1 MSFRKTVSIIVF
13 AVITIGLAALTGC
26 GGGSDTPATT
36 GSSTS
41 STTSENTFVVFGT
54 VPGAK
59 YVTTTPTM
67 TVLPDGSAAPT
78 GMSAV
83 AGATVTSTDGTTTT
97 TDANG
102 EFNVENAV
110 SSDTKTAAQ
119 TDPTQQP
126 DVTVTATVNGVK
138 TTASATCPLANKAS
152 DKDVPVGLK
161 VVPHE
166 FKAFANNQFF
176 FQALRTNAEGKVIK
190 ATNVTW
196 EMVSGTCAG
205 ATLAAQ
211 TDTAFAVLKTGA
223 TAGSCKVK
231 ASILDSNKN
240 ATAEDTAV
248 GDIVSDADAVTVAAM
263 AHDTA
268 GVAWAKAAVNLD
280 CVPKG
285 AAPDVRPVHFV
296 AIADAQGMATVKVF
310 NKKLDA
316 TCRVSLGVPEPKA
329 GQNNIYCSV
338 TGTAAGKGA
347 DACPPGST
355 IAVGAANVADQHIF
369 AIKAIDPKDP
379 NTQIVK
385 PPAPLERLVRMAW
398 WETQESRRRHLFDPE
413 HLNDLK
419 RFVKDP
425 TKADSNSDKT
435 IDKGPFTG
443 WTYALTTTKSE
454 ATGKIA
460 SFSLTM
466 TDPRKVEKRVIA
478 CSAGTTEGT
487 FSCTMEIYMATFT
500 ATADVTN
507 STTAVLV
514 MKGKWTETLDTA
526 AADPDGTKLV
536 GEANAEIEEYFPDAP
551 GKVAMRKKIKIITK
565 YASSSQTINNQTVT
579 VYKPST
585 STITI
590 SRYRSDDTSLVTAI
604 GTFTSTRTRE
614 AGDFDPNATT
624 VSKVVSFTGSAEDK
638 VTLPDG
644 VTTVTFKNTFDG
656 YINSDESGK
665 FTFTDKTTKSDGTND
680 VSFGAE
686 VVVNLN
692 KLTEETITV
701 GSTSVKAMLV
711 AGAEPSPCIVKVM
724 DAASALQKIATFK
737 VDIKGN
743 VFITKSSDNT
753 TQQVHL

>member
-1 MSFRKTVSIIVF
+1 MSFRKTVSIFVF
-13 AVITIGLAALTGC
+13 VVLAFGMVALTGC
-26 GGGSDTPATT
+26 GGGSSTSTTTPI
-36 GSSTS
+36 SST
-41 STTSENTFVVFGT
+41 STTSENTFVVYGT
-54 VPGAK
+54 TSGAK
-59 YVTTTPTM
+59 YATTTPTM

-138 TTASATCPLANKAS
+138 TTASATCPLANKPSAN
-152 DKDVPVGLK
+152 DVPVGLK

-166 FKAFANNQFF
+166 FKAFANSQFF

-205 ATLAAQ
+205 ATLEAQ

-223 TAGSCKVK
+223 TAGSCQVK

-285 AAPDVRPVHFV
+285 AGTDVRPVHFV
-296 AIADAQGMATVKVF
+296 AIADASGMATVKVF
-310 NKKLDA
+310 NKKQDA
-316 TCRVSLGVPEPKA
+316 TCKVFLGVPEPKA
-329 GQNNIYCSV
+329 GQNNIYSAV
-338 TGTAAGKGA
+338 IGTDTGAGT
-347 DACPPGST
+347 ST
-355 IAVGAANVADQHIF
+355 TNTLDVGAVNITAVQHIF
-369 AIKAIDPKDP
+369 AKTAVSATNPM
-379 NTQIVK
+379 VK
-385 PPAPLERLVRMAW
+385 PPAPMERLVRMAW
-398 WETQESRRRHLFDPE
+398 WETQESRRRHIFDPE
-413 HLNDLK
+413 HLHETK
-419 RFVKDP
+419 RFMKN
-425 TKADSNSDKT
+425 TTAGSGT
-435 IDKGPFTG
+435 IAEGPFKG
-443 WTYALTTTKSE
+443 WSYTLEKTVDSSGTITSAKLV
-454 ATGKIA
+454 
-460 SFSLTM
+460 M
-466 TDPRKVEKRVIA
+466 TDPKKQEKRILSYDVATDIF
-478 CSAGTTEGT
+478 TLEV
-487 FSCTMEIYMATFT
+487 YMATFT
-500 ATADVTN
+500 ATTTADVTN

-514 MKGKWTETLDTA
+514 MKGTFTQTAADTA
-526 AADPDGTKLV
+526 VDPDGQKLIKEV
-536 GEANAEIEEYFPDAP
+536 NATMEEYFLDAP
-551 GKVAMRKKIKIITK
+551 GKVAFRKKYKITTTYK
-565 YASSSQTINNQTVT
+565 QVT
-579 VYKPST
+579 VQTTTGTKTVYRPDT

-590 SRYRSDDTSLVTAI
+590 SRYRADDTSLATAI

-614 AGDFDPNATT
+614 AGEFNDTTATT

-680 VSFGAE
+680 VSFGAV

-692 KLTEETITV
+692 KPTEETITV

-711 AGAEPSPCIVKVM
+711 AGASPNPCTVSAM
-724 DAASALQKIATFK
+724 DEASALKQIATFK
-737 VDIKGN
+737 VDMNGN
-743 VFITKSSDNT
+743 VYITKTSDNT

>member
-1 MSFRKTVSIIVF
+1 MSFRKTVNIFVF
-13 AVITIGLAALTGC
+13 VVLAFGMAALTGC
-26 GGGSDTPATT
+26 GGSSTPATT
-36 GSSTS
+36 TTSSA
-41 STTSENTFVVFGT
+41 STTSENTFIVYGT
-54 VPGAK
+54 TSGAK
-59 YVTTTPTM
+59 YATTTPTM

-83 AGATVTSTDGTTTT
+83 PGATVTSTDGTTTT

-138 TTASATCPLANKAS
+138 TTASATCPLANKPSAN
-152 DKDVPVGLK
+152 DVPVGLK

-166 FKAFANNQFF
+166 FKAFANSQFF

-205 ATLAAQ
+205 ATLEAQ

-285 AAPDVRPVHFV
+285 AGTDVRPVHFV
-296 AIADAQGMATVKVF
+296 AIADASGMATVKVF
-310 NKKLDA
+310 NKKQDA
-316 TCRVSLGVPEPKA
+316 TCKVFLGVPEPKA
-329 GQNNIYCSV
+329 GQNNIYSAV
-338 TGTAAGKGA
+338 IGTDTGAGT
-347 DACPPGST
+347 ST
-355 IAVGAANVADQHIF
+355 TNTLDVGAVNITAVQHIF
-369 AIKAIDPKDP
+369 AKTAVSATNPM
-379 NTQIVK
+379 VK
-385 PPAPLERLVRMAW
+385 PPAPMERLVRMAW
-398 WETQESRRRHLFDPE
+398 WETQESRRRHIFDPE
-413 HLNDLK
+413 HANDMK
-419 RFVKDP
+419 RFVKNTAAGTCTASATDP
-425 TKADSNSDKT
+425 CVKD
-435 IDKGPFTG
+435 GPFRG
-443 WTYALTTTKSE
+443 WSYTLEKTTDST
-454 ATGKIA
+454 TGKVTTFKI
-460 SFSLTM
+460 TM
-466 TDPRKVEKRVIA
+466 TDPQKVEKRVISCDIANLA
-478 CSAGTTEGT
+478 CTLEV
-487 FSCTMEIYMATFT
+487 YMATFSS
-500 ATADVTN
+500 TADVTN
-507 STTAVLV
+507 ATTSVLV
-514 MKGKWTETLDTA
+514 MKGKWKETLDSA
-526 AADPDGTKLV
+526 ATNPEGEKLV
-536 GEANAEIEEYFPDAP
+536 NEANAELEEYFLDAP
-551 GKVAMRKKIKIITK
+551 DKVAFRKKIRIVTTYVQKSVQTQAGTIT
-565 YASSSQTINNQTVT
+565 A
-579 VYKPST
+579 YKPST

-590 SRYRSDDTSLVTAI
+590 SRYRADDASFATAI
-604 GTFTSTRTRE
+604 GSFTSTRTRE
-614 AGDFDPNATT
+614 SGEFNDPTATT

-680 VSFGAE
+680 VSFGAV

-692 KLTEETITV
+692 KPTEETITF

-711 AGAEPSPCIVKVM
+711 AGASPNPCTVSAM
-724 DAASALQKIATFK
+724 DEASVLKQIATFK
-737 VDIKGN
+737 VDMKGN
-743 VFITKSSDNT
+743 VYITKTSDNT